1 MSAWATPRGIS
12 GLKVLKQSPVFI
24 GAISDRFELIR
35 PELKKTRSESV
46 GRNKKPAYSR
56 TRLTQSSPTDWG
68 TE

>member
-35 PELKKTRSESV
+35 PELKKQGANQSDV
-46 GRNKKPAYSR
+46 IKN
-56 TRLTQSSPTDWG
+56 RLTPPVRD
-68 TE
+68 